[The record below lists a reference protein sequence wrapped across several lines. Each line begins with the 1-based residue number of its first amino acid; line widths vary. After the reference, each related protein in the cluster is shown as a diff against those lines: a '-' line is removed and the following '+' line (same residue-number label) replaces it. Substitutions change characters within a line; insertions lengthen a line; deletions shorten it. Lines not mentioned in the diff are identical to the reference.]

1 MADET
6 GTKKAKVLDRDWNED
21 HTIGT
26 IKHIPTGEVLT
37 LDLTALGIGTAPEV
51 ARQLAIH
58 GWHQKVG
65 DTVAK
70 TSDNPEAD
78 FDKMAS
84 IHERLLSGMWTVA
97 RESAGPRPTLVA
109 EAVMRVASARGVTF
123 NREKVI
129 AKYSGKDGEAA
140 RKAAMEK
147 ADVVAAYKTIIAENA
162 AKRAQEATAKLGE
175 STTDAS
181 ALV

>member
-6 GTKKAKVLDRDWNED
+6 ASKKPKILDREWND
-21 HTIGT
+21 DFTVGT
-26 IKHIPTGEVLT
+26 IKHIPTGETLT
-37 LDLTALGIGTAPEV
+37 LDLSALGVNTAPEI
-51 ARQLAIH
+51 ARRLAIH

-65 DTVAK
+65 DCIAK
-70 TSDNPEAD
+70 SGDPEAD

-84 IHERLLSGMWTVA
+84 IHERLLGGMWTVA

-109 EAVMRVASARGVTF
+109 EAVMRVATAMGVSF
-123 NREKVI
+123 DREKVI
-129 AKYSGKDGEAA
+129 AKYAGKDGEAA

-162 AKRAQEATAKLGE
+162 AKRAAEATAKVGT
-175 STTDAS
+175 SATDA
-181 ALV
+181 ATLV

>member
-6 GTKKAKVLDRDWNED
+6 GTKKAKVLERDWND
-21 HTIGT
+21 DATIGT

-37 LDLTALGIGTAPEV
+37 FDLNALGIASAPEI
-51 ARQLAIH
+51 ARRLAIH

-84 IHERLLSGMWTVA
+84 IHERLLGGQWTVA

-109 EAVMRVASARGVTF
+109 EAVMRVATARGVTF
-123 NREKVI
+123 DREKVV
-129 AKYSGKDGEAA
+129 AKYSGKDGEPA

-162 AKRAQEATAKLGE
+162 AKRAAEATAKAGGD
-175 STTDAS
+175 TDAA